1 MKKVKSLLLIAVFA
15 LTLALSSCYT
25 MVHTVG
31 DGARGGQVTAQKQ
44 WYALY
49 GLVPLNNVNSK
60 TMAGGAEN
68 YTIKTEITFI
78 DYVISA
84 FTSWVTITVQTV
96 EVQK

>member
-49 GLVPLNNVNSK
+49 GLVPINNVNSK
-60 TMAGGAEN
+60 AMAGGAEN
-68 YTIKTEITFI
+68 YTIKTEVSFI

-84 FTSWVTITVQTV
+84 FTSVVTIVVQTV

>member
-1 MKKVKSLLLIAVFA
+1 MKRVKSLLLVALFS

-25 MVHTVG
+25 LTHTVG

-44 WYALY
+44 WYALW
-49 GLVPLNNVNSK
+49 GLVPINNVDTK
-60 TMAGGAEN
+60 AMAGGAKD
-68 YTIKTEITFI
+68 YTIKSQVAFI

-84 FTSWVTITVQTV
+84 FTSVVTVVVQTV

>member
-49 GLVPLNNVNSK
+49 GLVPINNVNSK

-68 YTIKTEITFI
+68 YTITTEITFI